1 MSHQNEAYIVIILN
15 GCQKTITWK
24 EVSDIIKN
32 IYSWRAISSV
42 IMFSHLISI
51 SLRTEREKLVYF
63 PKSAPYVTQA

>member
-42 IMFSHLISI
+42 IMFSHLISFP
-51 SLRTEREKLVYF
+51 SEQREKNLFIF
-63 PKSAPYVTQA
+63 PNQLHT